1 MHVRSSQAQAQRLHI
16 KYVVARTEESLFLS
30 VTFRGDWKKRFAK
43 RRILA
48 PCCGPLGKE
57 FTPQALLASHFPSLA
72 QAGPESG
79 STEQHPSHGE
89 VPVERASESPSS
101 ILVKTELRSHLINQ
115 KCYPVQGAVGLGFV
129 LYKRVYWNGFPFNS
143 ECIQCCFLPKE
154 HPSAKPAGGL
164 AEDSG
169 TGNTQ
174 NCRLCVAKDHGDLTA
189 AWAVPT
195 PEVGIGAPH
204 QALLCFRFSSGRDE
218 GAPLSSPPQR
228 QETFGFRPTEGSG
241 TSGGVYSQ
249 LGRQKAPPREHE
261 EIAHLVFEA
270 SLCGLGA
277 GRIVTGAQQAVPSR
291 VRIRLSYHGGNKG
304 RSHIFGLALKKSS
317 AHFC

>member
-1 MHVRSSQAQAQRLHI
+1 MADTLNIFRKSDELRDGHRRKREVDICDKTRPS
-16 KYVVARTEESLFLS
+16 FLS
-30 VTFRGDWKKRFAK
+30 KVPSCQAVGTEKSQTLHGTGFR
-43 RRILA
+43 
-48 PCCGPLGKE
+48 
-57 FTPQALLASHFPSLA
+57 
-72 QAGPESG
+72 
-79 STEQHPSHGE
+79 
-89 VPVERASESPSS
+89 
-101 ILVKTELRSHLINQ
+101 HLINQ